1 MQIVLIAL
9 NAVFASAEIAVLSL
23 NETKLGRMAEQ
34 GNGRAKRLVRLTK
47 EPARFLATIQVA
59 ITLSGFLGSAFA
71 ETKLGRMAEQGN
83 GRAKRLVRLTKEPA
97 RFLATIQVAITLS
110 GFLGSA
116 FAADNFS
123 EPLVDWMINMG
134 VSIPRATLDA
144 GAVIFITLV
153 LSYFTL
159 IFGELVP
166 KRIAMKKPEQIA
178 MGISGLVSGISIVFK
193 PIFITLV
200 LSYFTLIFGELVP
213 KRIAMKK
220 PEQIA
225 MGISGLVSGISIV
238 FKPIVSFLSVSTNL
252 VLRLCGI
259 DPKEEEEQVSEEEIR
274 MMVDV
279 GSEKGTIE
287 HQEKEFI
294 QNVFEFNDIMAESI
308 ATHRTDVVMLWM
320 EDDMEVWA
328 ETIHNSRHT
337 FYPVCDGSPD
347 NVIGVSRHTFYPVCD
362 GSPDNVIGVLNA
374 KDYFR
379 IDDKSRNKVMNQAVY
394 PAYFVLETTKAD
406 VLFRNMKANKSAI
419 AIIIDE
425 HGGMT
430 GIVTMNDLVEELVGD
445 LLETTKADVLFR
457 NMKANK
463 SAIAIII
470 DEHGGMTGIVTM
482 NDLVEE
488 LVGDLNDDTE
498 DAKLFRNMKAN
509 KSAIAIII
517 DEHGGM
523 TGIVTMNDLVEEL
536 VGDLNDDT
544 EDAKSREPYVEKAE
558 EHTWLVHGNPELE
571 VIEDAL
577 GIEIASEGFDTL
589 SGLIFQKLGVI
600 PEDGT
605 QNIELEMQ
613 GMQKCRECRFIL
625 PVLEST
631 R

>member
-1 MQIVLIAL
+1 MDSSMIVLLFFQVILIAL

-23 NETKLGRMAEQ
+23 NETKLERMAEQ
-34 GNGRAKRLVRLTK
+34 GN
-47 EPARFLATIQVA
+47 
-59 ITLSGFLGSAFA
+59 S
-71 ETKLGRMAEQGN
+71 
-83 GRAKRLVRLTKEPA
+83 RAKRLVRLTKEPA

-123 EPLVDWMINMG
+123 EPLVDWMIHMG

-144 GAVIFITLV
+144 GAV
-153 LSYFTL
+153 
-159 IFGELVP
+159 
-166 KRIAMKKPEQIA
+166 
-178 MGISGLVSGISIVFK
+178 
-193 PIFITLV
+193 IFITLV

-287 HQEKEFI
+287 YQEKEFI
-294 QNVFEFNDIMAESI
+294 QNVFEFNDIMAENI

-328 ETIHNSRHT
+328 ETIHN
-337 FYPVCDGSPD
+337 
-347 NVIGVSRHTFYPVCD
+347 SRHTFYPVCD

-445 LLETTKADVLFR
+445 L
-457 NMKANK
+457 
-463 SAIAIII
+463 
-470 DEHGGMTGIVTM
+470 
-482 NDLVEE
+482 
-488 LVGDLNDDTE
+488 
-498 DAKLFRNMKAN
+498 
-509 KSAIAIII
+509 
-517 DEHGGM
+517 
-523 TGIVTMNDLVEEL
+523 
-536 VGDLNDDT
+536 NDDT
-544 EDAKSREPYVEKAE
+544 EDAKSREPYVEKVE

-571 VIEDAL
+571 VIEEAL
-577 GIEIASEGFDTL
+577 GMEIASEGFDTL
-589 SGLIFQKLGVI
+589 SGLLFQKLGVI

-613 GMQKCRECRFIL
+613 GMQIHITCIREHQIEETVIKTL
-625 PVLEST
+625 
-631 R
+631 

>member
-1 MQIVLIAL
+1 MGSSMIVLLFFQVVLIAL

-23 NETKLGRMAEQ
+23 NETKLE
-34 GNGRAKRLVRLTK
+34 
-47 EPARFLATIQVA
+47 
-59 ITLSGFLGSAFA
+59 
-71 ETKLGRMAEQGN
+71 RMAEQGN

-193 PIFITLV
+193 PI
-200 LSYFTLIFGELVP
+200 
-213 KRIAMKK
+213 
-220 PEQIA
+220 
-225 MGISGLVSGISIV
+225 
-238 FKPIVSFLSVSTNL
+238 VSFLSVSTNL

-259 DPKEEEEQVSEEEIR
+259 DPEEEEEQVSEEEIR

-308 ATHRTDVVMLWM
+308 ATHRTDVSMLWM

-328 ETIHNSRHT
+328 ETIHN
-337 FYPVCDGSPD
+337 
-347 NVIGVSRHTFYPVCD
+347 SRHTFYPVCD

-406 VLFRNMKANKSAI
+406 VLFR
-419 AIIIDE
+419 D
-425 HGGMT
+425 
-430 GIVTMNDLVEELVGD
+430 
-445 LLETTKADVLFR
+445 
-457 NMKANK
+457 MKANK

-498 DAKLFRNMKAN
+498 D
-509 KSAIAIII
+509 
-517 DEHGGM
+517 E
-523 TGIVTMNDLVEEL
+523 
-536 VGDLNDDT
+536 
-544 EDAKSREPYVEKAE
+544 KSREPYVEKVE
-558 EHTWLVHGNPELE
+558 EHTWMVHGNPELE

-577 GIEIASEGFDTL
+577 GMEIASEGFDTL
-589 SGLIFQKLGVI
+589 SGLVFQKLGVI
-600 PEDGT
+600 PEDGA
-605 QNIELEMQ
+605 QNIELEIQ
-613 GMQKCRECRFIL
+613 GMQIHITCIREHQIEETVIKML
-625 PVLEST
+625 
-631 R
+631 

>member
-1 MQIVLIAL
+1 MGSSMIVLLFFQVVLIAL

-23 NETKLGRMAEQ
+23 NETKLERMAE
-34 GNGRAKRLVRLTK
+34 K
-47 EPARFLATIQVA
+47 
-59 ITLSGFLGSAFA
+59 
-71 ETKLGRMAEQGN
+71 GN

-123 EPLVDWMINMG
+123 EPLVDWMIHMG

-144 GAVIFITLV
+144 GAV
-153 LSYFTL
+153 
-159 IFGELVP
+159 
-166 KRIAMKKPEQIA
+166 
-178 MGISGLVSGISIVFK
+178 
-193 PIFITLV
+193 IFITLV

-320 EDDMEVWA
+320 EEDMEVWA

-347 NVIGVSRHTFYPVCD
+347 NVIGV
-362 GSPDNVIGVLNA
+362 LNA

-379 IDDKSRNKVMNQAVY
+379 IEDKSRNKVMEQAVY

-445 LLETTKADVLFR
+445 L
-457 NMKANK
+457 
-463 SAIAIII
+463 
-470 DEHGGMTGIVTM
+470 
-482 NDLVEE
+482 
-488 LVGDLNDDTE
+488 
-498 DAKLFRNMKAN
+498 
-509 KSAIAIII
+509 
-517 DEHGGM
+517 
-523 TGIVTMNDLVEEL
+523 
-536 VGDLNDDT
+536 NDDT
-544 EDAKSREPYVEKAE
+544 EDAKSREPYVEKVE
-558 EHTWLVHGNPELE
+558 EHTWLVHGNAELE
-571 VIEDAL
+571 VIEEAL
-577 GIEIASEGFDTL
+577 GMEIASEGFDTL

-605 QNIELEMQ
+605 QNIELEIQ
-613 GMQKCRECRFIL
+613 GMQIHITCIREHQIEETVIKIL
-625 PVLEST
+625 
-631 R
+631 

>member
-1 MQIVLIAL
+1 MDSSMIVLLFFQIVLIAL

-71 ETKLGRMAEQGN
+71 
-83 GRAKRLVRLTKEPA
+83 
-97 RFLATIQVAITLS
+97 
-110 GFLGSA
+110 
-116 FAADNFS
+116 ADNFS
-123 EPLVDWMINMG
+123 EPLVDWMIHMG

-144 GAVIFITLV
+144 GAV
-153 LSYFTL
+153 
-159 IFGELVP
+159 
-166 KRIAMKKPEQIA
+166 
-178 MGISGLVSGISIVFK
+178 
-193 PIFITLV
+193 IFITLV

-347 NVIGVSRHTFYPVCD
+347 NVIGV
-362 GSPDNVIGVLNA
+362 LNA

-406 VLFRNMKANKSAI
+406 VLFRNMKANK
-419 AIIIDE
+419 
-425 HGGMT
+425 
-430 GIVTMNDLVEELVGD
+430 N
-445 LLETTKADVLFR
+445 
-457 NMKANK
+457 
-463 SAIAIII
+463 AIAIII

-488 LVGDLNDDTE
+488 LVGDLND
-498 DAKLFRNMKAN
+498 N
-509 KSAIAIII
+509 
-517 DEHGGM
+517 
-523 TGIVTMNDLVEEL
+523 
-536 VGDLNDDT
+536 T
-544 EDAKSREPYVEKAE
+544 EDAKSREPYVEKVE
-558 EHTWLVHGNPELE
+558 EHTWMVHGNPELE

-577 GIEIASEGFDTL
+577 GMEIASEGFDTL
-589 SGLIFQKLGVI
+589 SGLVFQKLGVI

-605 QNIELEMQ
+605 QNIEL
-613 GMQKCRECRFIL
+613 
-625 PVLEST
+625 
-631 R
+631 

>member
-1 MQIVLIAL
+1 MGSSMIVLLFFQVVLIAL

-23 NETKLGRMAEQ
+23 NETKLE
-34 GNGRAKRLVRLTK
+34 
-47 EPARFLATIQVA
+47 
-59 ITLSGFLGSAFA
+59 
-71 ETKLGRMAEQGN
+71 RMAEQGN

-159 IFGELVP
+159 IL
-166 KRIAMKKPEQIA
+166 
-178 MGISGLVSGISIVFK
+178 
-193 PIFITLV
+193 
-200 LSYFTLIFGELVP
+200 GELVP

-259 DPKEEEEQVSEEEIR
+259 DPEEEEEQVSEEEIR

-308 ATHRTDVVMLWM
+308 ATHRTDVSMLWM

-328 ETIHNSRHT
+328 ETIHN
-337 FYPVCDGSPD
+337 
-347 NVIGVSRHTFYPVCD
+347 SRHTFYPVCD

-430 GIVTMNDLVEELVGD
+430 GL
-445 LLETTKADVLFR
+445 
-457 NMKANK
+457 
-463 SAIAIII
+463 
-470 DEHGGMTGIVTM
+470 VTM

-498 DAKLFRNMKAN
+498 D
-509 KSAIAIII
+509 
-517 DEHGGM
+517 E
-523 TGIVTMNDLVEEL
+523 
-536 VGDLNDDT
+536 
-544 EDAKSREPYVEKAE
+544 KSREPYVEKVE
-558 EHTWLVHGNPELE
+558 EHTWMVHGNPELE

-577 GIEIASEGFDTL
+577 GMEIASEGFDTL
-589 SGLIFQKLGVI
+589 SGLVFQKLGVI

-605 QNIELEMQ
+605 QNIELEIQ
-613 GMQKCRECRFIL
+613 GMQIHITCIREHQIEETVIKML
-625 PVLEST
+625 
-631 R
+631 

>member
-1 MQIVLIAL
+1 MDSSMIVLLFFQIVLIAL

-71 ETKLGRMAEQGN
+71 
-83 GRAKRLVRLTKEPA
+83 
-97 RFLATIQVAITLS
+97 
-110 GFLGSA
+110 
-116 FAADNFS
+116 ADNFS
-123 EPLVDWMINMG
+123 EPLVDWMIHMG

-144 GAVIFITLV
+144 GAV
-153 LSYFTL
+153 
-159 IFGELVP
+159 
-166 KRIAMKKPEQIA
+166 
-178 MGISGLVSGISIVFK
+178 
-193 PIFITLV
+193 IFITLV

-320 EDDMEVWA
+320 EDNMEVWA
-328 ETIHNSRHT
+328 ETIHN
-337 FYPVCDGSPD
+337 
-347 NVIGVSRHTFYPVCD
+347 SRHTFYPVCD

-379 IDDKSRNKVMNQAVY
+379 IDDKSRNKVMDQAVY

-406 VLFRNMKANKSAI
+406 VLFRNMKANK
-419 AIIIDE
+419 
-425 HGGMT
+425 
-430 GIVTMNDLVEELVGD
+430 N
-445 LLETTKADVLFR
+445 
-457 NMKANK
+457 
-463 SAIAIII
+463 AIAIII

-498 DAKLFRNMKAN
+498 D
-509 KSAIAIII
+509 
-517 DEHGGM
+517 
-523 TGIVTMNDLVEEL
+523 T
-536 VGDLNDDT
+536 
-544 EDAKSREPYVEKAE
+544 KSREPYVEKVE
-558 EHTWLVHGNPELE
+558 EHTWMVHGNLELE
-571 VIEDAL
+571 VLEDAL
-577 GIEIASEGFDTL
+577 GMEIVSEGFDTL

-605 QNIELEMQ
+605 QNIELEIQ
-613 GMQKCRECRFIL
+613 GMQIHITCIREHQIEETVIKIL
-625 PVLEST
+625 
-631 R
+631 

>member
-1 MQIVLIAL
+1 MDSSMIVLLFFQIVLIAL

-71 ETKLGRMAEQGN
+71 
-83 GRAKRLVRLTKEPA
+83 
-97 RFLATIQVAITLS
+97 
-110 GFLGSA
+110 
-116 FAADNFS
+116 ADNFS
-123 EPLVDWMINMG
+123 EPLVDWMIHMG

-144 GAVIFITLV
+144 GAVV
-153 LSYFTL
+153 
-159 IFGELVP
+159 
-166 KRIAMKKPEQIA
+166 
-178 MGISGLVSGISIVFK
+178 
-193 PIFITLV
+193 FITLV

-308 ATHRTDVVMLWM
+308 ATHRTDVVMLWT

-328 ETIHNSRHT
+328 ETIHN
-337 FYPVCDGSPD
+337 
-347 NVIGVSRHTFYPVCD
+347 SRHTFYPVCD

-425 HGGMT
+425 HGGM
-430 GIVTMNDLVEELVGD
+430 
-445 LLETTKADVLFR
+445 K
-457 NMKANK
+457 
-463 SAIAIII
+463 
-470 DEHGGMTGIVTM
+470 
-482 NDLVEE
+482 
-488 LVGDLNDDTE
+488 
-498 DAKLFRNMKAN
+498 
-509 KSAIAIII
+509 
-517 DEHGGM
+517 
-523 TGIVTMNDLVEEL
+523 
-536 VGDLNDDT
+536 
-544 EDAKSREPYVEKAE
+544 
-558 EHTWLVHGNPELE
+558 
-571 VIEDAL
+571 
-577 GIEIASEGFDTL
+577 
-589 SGLIFQKLGVI
+589 
-600 PEDGT
+600 
-605 QNIELEMQ
+605 
-613 GMQKCRECRFIL
+613 
-625 PVLEST
+625 
-631 R
+631 

>member
-1 MQIVLIAL
+1 MGSSMIVLLFFQVVLIAL

-23 NETKLGRMAEQ
+23 NETKLERMAE
-34 GNGRAKRLVRLTK
+34 K
-47 EPARFLATIQVA
+47 
-59 ITLSGFLGSAFA
+59 
-71 ETKLGRMAEQGN
+71 GN

-123 EPLVDWMINMG
+123 EPLVDWMIHMG

-178 MGISGLVSGISIVFK
+178 MGISGLI
-193 PIFITLV
+193 
-200 LSYFTLIFGELVP
+200 
-213 KRIAMKK
+213 
-220 PEQIA
+220 
-225 MGISGLVSGISIV
+225 SGISIV

-259 DPKEEEEQVSEEEIR
+259 DPNEEEEQVSEEEIR

-320 EDDMEVWA
+320 EEDMEVWA

-347 NVIGVSRHTFYPVCD
+347 NVIGV
-362 GSPDNVIGVLNA
+362 LNA

-379 IDDKSRNKVMNQAVY
+379 IEDKSRNKVMDQAVY

-430 GIVTMNDLVEELVGD
+430 GIVTMNDLVEELVG
-445 LLETTKADVLFR
+445 E
-457 NMKANK
+457 
-463 SAIAIII
+463 
-470 DEHGGMTGIVTM
+470 
-482 NDLVEE
+482 
-488 LVGDLNDDTE
+488 LNDDTE
-498 DAKLFRNMKAN
+498 DAK
-509 KSAIAIII
+509 
-517 DEHGGM
+517 G
-523 TGIVTMNDLVEEL
+523 
-536 VGDLNDDT
+536 
-544 EDAKSREPYVEKAE
+544 REPYVEKVE

-571 VIEDAL
+571 VLEDAL
-577 GIEIASEGFDTL
+577 GMEIASEGFDTL

-605 QNIELEMQ
+605 QNIELEIQ
-613 GMQKCRECRFIL
+613 GMQIHITCIREHQIEETVIKIL
-625 PVLEST
+625 
-631 R
+631 

>member
-1 MQIVLIAL
+1 MGSSMIVLLFFQVVLIAL

-23 NETKLGRMAEQ
+23 NETKLERMAE
-34 GNGRAKRLVRLTK
+34 K
-47 EPARFLATIQVA
+47 
-59 ITLSGFLGSAFA
+59 
-71 ETKLGRMAEQGN
+71 GN

-193 PIFITLV
+193 PI
-200 LSYFTLIFGELVP
+200 
-213 KRIAMKK
+213 
-220 PEQIA
+220 
-225 MGISGLVSGISIV
+225 
-238 FKPIVSFLSVSTNL
+238 VSFLSLSTNL

-347 NVIGVSRHTFYPVCD
+347 NVIGV
-362 GSPDNVIGVLNA
+362 LNA

-379 IDDKSRNKVMNQAVY
+379 IEDKSRNKVMEQAVY

-445 LLETTKADVLFR
+445 L
-457 NMKANK
+457 
-463 SAIAIII
+463 
-470 DEHGGMTGIVTM
+470 
-482 NDLVEE
+482 
-488 LVGDLNDDTE
+488 NDDTE
-498 DAKLFRNMKAN
+498 DVK
-509 KSAIAIII
+509 
-517 DEHGGM
+517 G
-523 TGIVTMNDLVEEL
+523 
-536 VGDLNDDT
+536 
-544 EDAKSREPYVEKAE
+544 REPYVEKVE

-571 VIEDAL
+571 VIEEAL
-577 GIEIASEGFDTL
+577 GMEIASEGFDTL
-589 SGLIFQKLGVI
+589 SGLLFQKLGVI

-613 GMQKCRECRFIL
+613 GMQIHITCIREHQIEETVIKTL
-625 PVLEST
+625 
-631 R
+631 

>member
-1 MQIVLIAL
+1 MGSSMIVLLFFQVVLIAL

-23 NETKLGRMAEQ
+23 NETKLE
-34 GNGRAKRLVRLTK
+34 
-47 EPARFLATIQVA
+47 
-59 ITLSGFLGSAFA
+59 
-71 ETKLGRMAEQGN
+71 RMAEQGN

-193 PIFITLV
+193 PI
-200 LSYFTLIFGELVP
+200 
-213 KRIAMKK
+213 
-220 PEQIA
+220 
-225 MGISGLVSGISIV
+225 
-238 FKPIVSFLSVSTNL
+238 VSFLSVSTNL

-259 DPKEEEEQVSEEEIR
+259 DPEEEEEQVSEEEIR

-308 ATHRTDVVMLWM
+308 ATHRTDVSMLWM

-328 ETIHNSRHT
+328 ETIHN
-337 FYPVCDGSPD
+337 
-347 NVIGVSRHTFYPVCD
+347 SRHTFYPVCD

-445 LLETTKADVLFR
+445 L
-457 NMKANK
+457 
-463 SAIAIII
+463 
-470 DEHGGMTGIVTM
+470 
-482 NDLVEE
+482 
-488 LVGDLNDDTE
+488 NDDTE
-498 DAKLFRNMKAN
+498 D
-509 KSAIAIII
+509 
-517 DEHGGM
+517 E
-523 TGIVTMNDLVEEL
+523 
-536 VGDLNDDT
+536 
-544 EDAKSREPYVEKAE
+544 KSREPYVEKVE
-558 EHTWLVHGNPELE
+558 EHTWMVHGNPELE

-577 GIEIASEGFDTL
+577 GMEIASEGFDTL
-589 SGLIFQKLGVI
+589 SGLVFQKLGVI

-605 QNIELEMQ
+605 QNIELEIQ
-613 GMQKCRECRFIL
+613 GMQIHITCIREHQIEETVIKML
-625 PVLEST
+625 
-631 R
+631 

>member
-1 MQIVLIAL
+1 MDRSMIVLLFFQVVLIAL

-23 NETKLGRMAEQ
+23 NETKLERMAE
-34 GNGRAKRLVRLTK
+34 K
-47 EPARFLATIQVA
+47 
-59 ITLSGFLGSAFA
+59 
-71 ETKLGRMAEQGN
+71 GN

-123 EPLVDWMINMG
+123 EPLVDWMIHMG

-144 GAVIFITLV
+144 GAV
-153 LSYFTL
+153 
-159 IFGELVP
+159 
-166 KRIAMKKPEQIA
+166 
-178 MGISGLVSGISIVFK
+178 
-193 PIFITLV
+193 IFITLV

-347 NVIGVSRHTFYPVCD
+347 NI
-362 GSPDNVIGVLNA
+362 IGVLNA

-379 IDDKSRNKVMNQAVY
+379 IEDKSRNKVMEQAVY

-406 VLFRNMKANKSAI
+406 VLFRNMKTNK
-419 AIIIDE
+419 
-425 HGGMT
+425 
-430 GIVTMNDLVEELVGD
+430 N
-445 LLETTKADVLFR
+445 
-457 NMKANK
+457 
-463 SAIAIII
+463 AIAIII

-498 DAKLFRNMKAN
+498 D
-509 KSAIAIII
+509 
-517 DEHGGM
+517 E
-523 TGIVTMNDLVEEL
+523 
-536 VGDLNDDT
+536 
-544 EDAKSREPYVEKAE
+544 KSREPYVEKVE

-571 VIEDAL
+571 VLEDAL
-577 GIEIASEGFDTL
+577 GMEIASEGFDTL
-589 SGLIFQKLGVI
+589 SGLVFQKLGVI

-605 QNIELEMQ
+605 QNIELEIQ
-613 GMQKCRECRFIL
+613 GMQIHITCIREHQIEETVIKIL
-625 PVLEST
+625 
-631 R
+631 

>member
-1 MQIVLIAL
+1 MGSSMIVLLFFQVVLIAL

-23 NETKLGRMAEQ
+23 NETKLE
-34 GNGRAKRLVRLTK
+34 
-47 EPARFLATIQVA
+47 
-59 ITLSGFLGSAFA
+59 
-71 ETKLGRMAEQGN
+71 RMAEQGN

-193 PIFITLV
+193 PI
-200 LSYFTLIFGELVP
+200 
-213 KRIAMKK
+213 
-220 PEQIA
+220 
-225 MGISGLVSGISIV
+225 
-238 FKPIVSFLSVSTNL
+238 VSFLSVSTNL
-252 VLRLCGI
+252 VLGLCGI
-259 DPKEEEEQVSEEEIR
+259 DPEEEEEQVSEEEIR

-308 ATHRTDVVMLWM
+308 ATHRTDVSMLWM

-328 ETIHNSRHT
+328 ETIHN
-337 FYPVCDGSPD
+337 
-347 NVIGVSRHTFYPVCD
+347 SRHTFYPVCD

-445 LLETTKADVLFR
+445 L
-457 NMKANK
+457 
-463 SAIAIII
+463 
-470 DEHGGMTGIVTM
+470 
-482 NDLVEE
+482 
-488 LVGDLNDDTE
+488 NDDTE
-498 DAKLFRNMKAN
+498 D
-509 KSAIAIII
+509 
-517 DEHGGM
+517 E
-523 TGIVTMNDLVEEL
+523 
-536 VGDLNDDT
+536 
-544 EDAKSREPYVEKAE
+544 KSREPYVEKVE
-558 EHTWLVHGNPELE
+558 EHTWMVHGNPELE

-577 GIEIASEGFDTL
+577 GMEIASEGFDTL
-589 SGLIFQKLGVI
+589 SGLVFQKLGVI

-605 QNIELEMQ
+605 QNIELEIQ
-613 GMQKCRECRFIL
+613 GMQIHITCIREHQIEETVIKML
-625 PVLEST
+625 
-631 R
+631 

>member
-1 MQIVLIAL
+1 MDSSMIVLLFFQVILIAL

-71 ETKLGRMAEQGN
+71 
-83 GRAKRLVRLTKEPA
+83 
-97 RFLATIQVAITLS
+97 
-110 GFLGSA
+110 
-116 FAADNFS
+116 ADNFS
-123 EPLVDWMINMG
+123 EPLVDWMIHMG

-144 GAVIFITLV
+144 GAV
-153 LSYFTL
+153 
-159 IFGELVP
+159 
-166 KRIAMKKPEQIA
+166 
-178 MGISGLVSGISIVFK
+178 
-193 PIFITLV
+193 IFITLV

-347 NVIGVSRHTFYPVCD
+347 NVIGV
-362 GSPDNVIGVLNA
+362 LNA

-406 VLFRNMKANKSAI
+406 VLFRNMKANKS
-419 AIIIDE
+419 
-425 HGGMT
+425 T
-430 GIVTMNDLVEELVGD
+430 
-445 LLETTKADVLFR
+445 
-457 NMKANK
+457 
-463 SAIAIII
+463 
-470 DEHGGMTGIVTM
+470 
-482 NDLVEE
+482 
-488 LVGDLNDDTE
+488 
-498 DAKLFRNMKAN
+498 
-509 KSAIAIII
+509 IAIII

-544 EDAKSREPYVEKAE
+544 EDAKSREPYVEKVE
-558 EHTWLVHGNPELE
+558 EHTWMVHGNPELE

-589 SGLIFQKLGVI
+589 SGLVFQKLGVI

-613 GMQKCRECRFIL
+613 GMQIHITCIREHQIEETVIKIL
-625 PVLEST
+625 
-631 R
+631 

>member
-1 MQIVLIAL
+1 MDSSMIVLLFFQVVLIAL

-23 NETKLGRMAEQ
+23 NETKLEKMAE
-34 GNGRAKRLVRLTK
+34 K
-47 EPARFLATIQVA
+47 
-59 ITLSGFLGSAFA
+59 
-71 ETKLGRMAEQGN
+71 GN

-134 VSIPRATLDA
+134 ISIPRATLDA
-144 GAVIFITLV
+144 GAV
-153 LSYFTL
+153 
-159 IFGELVP
+159 
-166 KRIAMKKPEQIA
+166 
-178 MGISGLVSGISIVFK
+178 
-193 PIFITLV
+193 IFITLV

-294 QNVFEFNDIMAESI
+294 QNVLEFNDIMAESI
-308 ATHRTDVVMLWM
+308 ATHRTDVVMLWT

-328 ETIHNSRHT
+328 ETIHN
-337 FYPVCDGSPD
+337 
-347 NVIGVSRHTFYPVCD
+347 SRHTFYPVCD

-379 IDDKSRNKVMNQAVY
+379 IDDKSRNKVMEQAVY

-445 LLETTKADVLFR
+445 L
-457 NMKANK
+457 
-463 SAIAIII
+463 
-470 DEHGGMTGIVTM
+470 
-482 NDLVEE
+482 
-488 LVGDLNDDTE
+488 
-498 DAKLFRNMKAN
+498 
-509 KSAIAIII
+509 
-517 DEHGGM
+517 
-523 TGIVTMNDLVEEL
+523 
-536 VGDLNDDT
+536 NDDT
-544 EDAKSREPYVEKAE
+544 EDAKSREPYVEKVE

-589 SGLIFQKLGVI
+589 SGLVFQKLGVI

-605 QNIELEMQ
+605 QNIELEIQ
-613 GMQKCRECRFIL
+613 GMQIHITCIREHQIEETVIKTL
-625 PVLEST
+625 
-631 R
+631 

>member
-1 MQIVLIAL
+1 MDSSMIVLLFFQVVLIAL

-23 NETKLGRMAEQ
+23 N
-34 GNGRAKRLVRLTK
+34 
-47 EPARFLATIQVA
+47 
-59 ITLSGFLGSAFA
+59 

-193 PIFITLV
+193 PI
-200 LSYFTLIFGELVP
+200 
-213 KRIAMKK
+213 
-220 PEQIA
+220 
-225 MGISGLVSGISIV
+225 
-238 FKPIVSFLSVSTNL
+238 VSFLSVSTNL
-252 VLRLCGI
+252 VLRSCGI

-347 NVIGVSRHTFYPVCD
+347 NVIGV
-362 GSPDNVIGVLNA
+362 LNA

-445 LLETTKADVLFR
+445 L
-457 NMKANK
+457 
-463 SAIAIII
+463 
-470 DEHGGMTGIVTM
+470 
-482 NDLVEE
+482 ND
-488 LVGDLNDDTE
+488 N
-498 DAKLFRNMKAN
+498 
-509 KSAIAIII
+509 
-517 DEHGGM
+517 
-523 TGIVTMNDLVEEL
+523 
-536 VGDLNDDT
+536 T

-613 GMQKCRECRFIL
+613 GMQIHITCIREHQIEETVIKIL
-625 PVLEST
+625 
-631 R
+631 

>member
-1 MQIVLIAL
+1 MGSSMIVLLFFQVVLIVL

-23 NETKLGRMAEQ
+23 NETKLE
-34 GNGRAKRLVRLTK
+34 
-47 EPARFLATIQVA
+47 
-59 ITLSGFLGSAFA
+59 
-71 ETKLGRMAEQGN
+71 RMAEQGN

-193 PIFITLV
+193 PI
-200 LSYFTLIFGELVP
+200 
-213 KRIAMKK
+213 
-220 PEQIA
+220 
-225 MGISGLVSGISIV
+225 
-238 FKPIVSFLSVSTNL
+238 VSFLSVSTNL

-259 DPKEEEEQVSEEEIR
+259 DPEEEEEQVSEEEIR

-308 ATHRTDVVMLWM
+308 ATHRTDVSMLWM

-328 ETIHNSRHT
+328 ETIHN
-337 FYPVCDGSPD
+337 
-347 NVIGVSRHTFYPVCD
+347 SRHTFYPVCD

-379 IDDKSRNKVMNQAVY
+379 IDDKSRNKVMIQAVY

-425 HGGMT
+425 H
-430 GIVTMNDLVEELVGD
+430 V
-445 LLETTKADVLFR
+445 
-457 NMKANK
+457 
-463 SAIAIII
+463 
-470 DEHGGMTGIVTM
+470 GMTGIVTM

-498 DAKLFRNMKAN
+498 D
-509 KSAIAIII
+509 
-517 DEHGGM
+517 E
-523 TGIVTMNDLVEEL
+523 
-536 VGDLNDDT
+536 
-544 EDAKSREPYVEKAE
+544 KSREPYVEKVE
-558 EHTWLVHGNPELE
+558 EHTWMVHGNPELE

-577 GIEIASEGFDTL
+577 GMEIASEGFDTL
-589 SGLIFQKLGVI
+589 SGLVFQKLGVI

-605 QNIELEMQ
+605 QNIELEIQ
-613 GMQKCRECRFIL
+613 GMQIHITCIREHQIEETVIKML
-625 PVLEST
+625 
-631 R
+631 